1 MVAATLGVLLVGI
14 TLQLLVYGN
23 GGRSSLS
30 DLPHL
35 ALGRGIG
42 PGAFPYVDRALEY
55 PVGSGILLY
64 LATLVSATPMGVLLV
79 TAVASG
85 GLCVGITVA
94 LERRV
99 GTRAWRWAVGLPV
112 LLFAFQNWDVFAI
125 AAMVFGLLAFER
137 REDTRAG
144 ALIGLGAFIK
154 LFPIFLLPPLAAVRW
169 AQGDRRGAARLLI
182 VGAVSFC
189 ALNLPVAIASPSG
202 WWWPIK
208 FQGLRHATWGS
219 VWHYAY
225 RFVGAPISGPNG
237 ARFANGVSMAAL
249 AIGLG
254 WLTVLAARRR
264 LDPIPVAAA
273 AIAIFLLANKVY
285 SPTYDLWLVPFFVL
299 LPIRRRIWLAFC
311 AVDLAV
317 YVFVFGYFHGLTS
330 LAQVHAVLPFLVFGR
345 AAILIGVI
353 VGATRR
359 PVFEQPNLVRAG
371 MVAIDLPSAET
382 ERERA
387 PGQLGATNRDAI
399 DVVRSR

>member
-1 MVAATLGVLLVGI
+1 MVVATLGMLVLAI

-42 PGAFPYVDRALEY
+42 PSAFPYVDRALEY
-55 PVGSGILLY
+55 PVGSGVLLY

-79 TAVASG
+79 TAVASS

-99 GTRAWRWAVGLPV
+99 GRRAWRWALGMPV

-125 AAMVFGLLAFER
+125 AAMVWGLLAFER
-137 REDTRAG
+137 HEDTRAG
-144 ALIGLGAFIK
+144 VLIGIGAFIK

-169 AQGDRRGAARLLI
+169 AQGDRRGAARLLTF
-182 VGAVSFC
+182 GSASFV

-202 WWWPIK
+202 WWWPIQ
-208 FQGLRHATWGS
+208 FQGHRHATWGS
-219 VWHYAY
+219 IWHYVY
-225 RFVGAPISGPNG
+225 RFAGAPVSGAGG

-249 AIGLG
+249 ALGLG

-264 LDPIPVAAA
+264 LDPIAVAAA

-330 LAQVHAVLPFLVFGR
+330 LTQVHAVLPFLVFGR
-345 AAILIGVI
+345 AAILIGFI
-353 VGATRR
+353 ARATRR
-359 PVFEQPNLVRAG
+359 PVLETESG
-371 MVAIDLPSAET
+371 MQRSMAVIDLPSAET
-382 ERERA
+382 ERECSS
-387 PGQLGATNRDAI
+387 GQLGATNRDAI